1 MIRIRKTPV
10 LALLAVL
17 LIFAACQTSN
27 EPKPLYQSDAFTL
40 YPNRVEQDSLS
51 VVASSDS
58 TLNGAVSNTLTHD
71 ISSYPQFT
79 GSSVLMNAVYNLSLD
94 ALVQNL
100 QTERS
105 HSNLS
110 SRTSIQTRDMS
121 YSVLLSLAQLEPEQ
135 AKTALMKQVVNNRI
149 VPHTSWPVYA
159 DHIVWAMAAWEVY
172 KFTGDQVWLQQAYS
186 VIQNTVST
194 DQAILPDPKT
204 GLLRGTTSAL
214 DGCSSYPLWMD
225 ATDLSASQSLSVN
238 AAYVRVYQILA
249 EMGTLLRQPEAWTQ
263 KADTL
268 QKAINQHLWN
278 EEQGYYVQGIY
289 GRDNKTTAPQSD
301 ALGEALAVLYGI
313 ATDDRAMDVLKNT
326 PVLELGI
333 PCTYP
338 LSSQVGAQSVEAA
351 CPYAHVFWTLAGV
364 KLQHSKVV
372 QHGLASGLRQ
382 SAFLLTQKPSDA
394 QTTFSV
400 GNAAGQ
406 LALFYHVLFGL
417 EAQTDKLT
425 FAPVVPR
432 SFRGIYKLTNF
443 KYRNV
448 LLNITVSGYG
458 TNIKSFKVNGEEKTD
473 FEIAANQS
481 GTFTIEMVLNNRDSR
496 KPINLVE
503 AFTVP
508 VAPTLSL
515 SDTTLT
521 WTATPEAVFYEV
533 YRNGMLLQTSS
544 DTILHLAPD
553 TEPTEYQVVA
563 TNQEKI
569 ESYRSNPIF
578 AAPFTHVFVI
588 EPERFVRK
596 SAKARSGFN
605 GLGYI
610 ELKDGDTTSIQMNVT
625 LKEAGMYRLTARYA
639 TNLSSALAGSTSAI
653 RMLHVNE
660 TQSHVLVMPAQTLQ
674 TWWNTSPLY
683 IQLEE
688 GRNRISIQNQVRS
701 SLQGANTP
709 TLLID
714 QLMLVRMSKPDTPK
728 NEEAKAAR

>member
-10 LALLAVL
+10 LALLAAL
-17 LIFAACQTSN
+17 LIFSACQTSN
-27 EPKPLYQSDAFTL
+27 EPKPLYQSDAFAL
-40 YPNRVEQDSLS
+40 FPNRVEQDSLS
-51 VVASSDS
+51 VTALSDS
-58 TLNGAVSNTLTHD
+58 TLDGASSVALKND
-71 ISSYPQFT
+71 ISMYPQFT
-79 GSSVLMNAVYNLSLD
+79 SSSVLMNAVYNLSLD
-94 ALVQNL
+94 ALAQNL

-110 SRTSIQTRDMS
+110 SRTSIQARDMS
-121 YSVLLSLAQLEPEQ
+121 YSVWLSLAQLEPER

-204 GLLRGTTSAL
+204 GLLHGTTSAL
-214 DGCSSYPLWMD
+214 DGCANYPSWMN
-225 ATDLSASQSLSVN
+225 AADLSASQSLSVN

-268 QKAINQHLWN
+268 QQAINQHLWN

-301 ALGEALAVLYGI
+301 ALGEALTVLYGI

-338 LSSQVGAQSVEAA
+338 LASQAGVPLVEAA
-351 CPYAHVFWTLAGV
+351 CPYAHVLWTLAGA

-400 GNAAGQ
+400 GNATGQ

-481 GTFTIEMVLNNRDSR
+481 GTFTIEMVLNNHDSR

-503 AFTVP
+503 AFAVP
-508 VAPTLSL
+508 TTPSLTL

-521 WTATPEAVFYEV
+521 WTSTSDAVFYEV

-553 TEPTEYQVVA
+553 TEPTEYQAVA
-563 TNQEKI
+563 TNQEKN

-578 AAPFTHVFVI
+578 SAPFTHVFVI

-610 ELKDGDTTSIQMNVT
+610 ELKDGDTTSIHLDVT
-625 LKEAGMYRLTARYA
+625 MQKAGLYRLTVRYA
-639 TNLSSALAGSTSAI
+639 TNEGATTSGICKFSA
-653 RMLHVNE
+653 NE
-660 TQSHVLVMPAQTLQ
+660 SQAQVLVMPAQTLQ
-674 TWWNTSPLY
+674 TWENTSPVY
-683 IQLEE
+683 IQLDE
-688 GRNRISIQNQVRS
+688 GRNRIRIQQLVGS
-701 SLQGANTP
+701 SQRANAP
-709 TLLID
+709 MLLID
-714 QLMLVRMSKPDTPK
+714 QLMLVLMSKPDTPK

>member
-10 LALLAVL
+10 LALLAAL

-27 EPKPLYQSDAFTL
+27 EPKPLYQSDAFAL
-40 YPNRVEQDSLS
+40 FPDRVEQDSLS

-79 GSSVLMNAVYNLSLD
+79 SSSVLMNAVYNLSLD

-100 QTERS
+100 HTDGTFGVS
-105 HSNLS
+105 ATK
-110 SRTSIQTRDMS
+110 TSFQTRDMS
-121 YSVLLSLAQLEPEQ
+121 YSVLLSLAKLEPER
-135 AKTALMKQVVNNRI
+135 AKAALMKHVINNRI
-149 VPHTSWPVYA
+149 VQDPGAWPVCA
-159 DHIVWAMAAWEVY
+159 DRVVWALAAWEVY
-172 KFTGDQVWLQQAYS
+172 KFTGDQTWLQQAYAVVQNS
-186 VIQNTVST
+186 VMDDQTV
-194 DQAILPDPKT
+194 LPDPKS
-204 GLLRGTTSAL
+204 GLMRGSAFAL
-214 DGCSSYPLWMD
+214 DGCSGYPLWMD

-238 AAYVRVYQILA
+238 AAYARVYQILA
-249 EMGTLLRQPEAWTQ
+249 EMGALLRQTESWQQ
-263 KADTL
+263 KADSL
-268 QKAINQHLWN
+268 QQAINQHLWD
-278 EEQGYYVQGIY
+278 EELGYYAQAIY
-289 GRDNKTTAPQSD
+289 GRDHKTTAPQAD
-301 ALGEALAVLYGI
+301 ALGEAFAVLYGI

-338 LSSQVGAQSVEAA
+338 LSSQVGAQTVGVA

-382 SAFLLTQKPSDA
+382 SAFLLTQSPSDA
-394 QTTFSV
+394 QTTFTL

-406 LALFYHVLFGL
+406 LALFYDVLFGM
-417 EAQTDKLT
+417 EAHADILT

-443 KYRNV
+443 QYRNAI
-448 LLNITVSGYG
+448 LNITVSGYG

-481 GTFTIEMVLNNRDSR
+481 GTFTIEIALNNRDSR
-496 KPINLVE
+496 KPMNLVE

-521 WTATPEAVFYEV
+521 WTATPEAVYYEV
-533 YRNGMLLQTSS
+533 FRNGTLLKSMN
-544 DTILHLAPD
+544 DTVLHIDAD
-553 TEPTEYQVVA
+553 TEPAEYQVMA
-563 TNQEKI
+563 TNKEKI
-569 ESYRSNPIF
+569 ESFRSNPIF
-578 AAPFTHVFVI
+578 AAPFTHVFVV

-596 SAKARSGFN
+596 SSKLVSGFS

-610 ELKDGDTTSIQMNVT
+610 ELKPGDTTSIQMNVT
-625 LKEAGMYRLTARYA
+625 LKEAGLYRLTARYA
-639 TNLSSALAGSTSAI
+639 TNLSSALAGNTSAI

-674 TWWNTSPLY
+674 TWGNTSPLY

-688 GRNRISIQNQVRS
+688 GRNRIRIQNQVRS
-701 SLQGANTP
+701 SLQEANTP
-709 TLLID
+709 TLLLD
-714 QLMLVRMSKPDTPK
+714 QLMLIKVNAGLNIQK
-728 NEEAKAAR
+728 N